1 MHAGSRDGRIP
12 LAQVISI
19 HGMSNDKV
27 TIALDAMGGDHGP
40 SVVVPAAVSM
50 LNKHAYLHIILV
62 GDAATLGA
70 MVTGDVQAFA
80 PRLKVQHASQVVLM
94 DELPS
99 QALRHKKDSSMR
111 VAINLVKNGL
121 ADGCV
126 SAGNTGAL
134 MATARFVLKTVP
146 GIDRPAICA
155 LIPSHGGH
163 THMLDL
169 GANADC
175 TPEQLF
181 QFGVMG
187 AALAESVYHIAS
199 PRVGLM
205 NIGEEEIKG
214 IEKVR
219 DAGKLLETSHLN
231 YVGFVEGD
239 DIFSRDVD
247 VVVSDGFVGNVS
259 LKTIEG
265 LAKMIGQML
274 REEFRRTLF
283 TRLRALV
290 AMPVLH
296 ALKQRMDP
304 RHYNGASLLGLRG
317 VVVKS
322 HGSADSVG
330 FASAIRVA
338 ILEIQNQVPQ
348 RISRLLEVQ
357 LPNTGTGDT

>member
-1 MHAGSRDGRIP
+1 M
-12 LAQVISI
+12 
-19 HGMSNDKV
+19 NKTV
-27 TIALDAMGGDHGP
+27 TIALDAMGGDHGT
-40 SVVVPAAVSM
+40 SVTVPAALSM
-50 LNKHAYLHIILV
+50 LAKHPDLGLILV
-62 GDAATLGA
+62 GRAEVLEPLLKRH
-70 MVTGDVQAFA
+70 QARYGE
-80 PRLKVQHASQVVLM
+80 RLKLQHASEEVGS

-99 QALRHKKDSSMR
+99 QALRGKKDSSMR
-111 VAINLVKNGL
+111 VAIDLVKSGA
-121 ADGCV
+121 ADACV

-187 AALAESVYHIAS
+187 SALATAVYHLPE
-199 PRVGLM
+199 PRVGVL

-214 IEKVR
+214 NEKVKEAAR
-219 DAGKLLETSHLN
+219 LLSESHLN
-231 YVGFVEGD
+231 YIGFVEGD

-247 VVVSDGFVGNVS
+247 VVVTDGFVGNVS
-259 LKTIEG
+259 LKTMEG
-265 LAKMIGQML
+265 LAKMISQII
-274 REEFRRTLF
+274 REEFRRTAF
-283 TRLRALV
+283 TRFLAFTAL
-290 AMPVLH
+290 PVLH
-296 ALKQRMDP
+296 AIRRRLDP

-322 HGSADSVG
+322 HGGTDSVG
-330 FASAIRVA
+330 FASAIRIA
-338 ILEIQNQVPQ
+338 ILEVENRVPQ
-348 RISRLLEVQ
+348 RIGAMMEEQ
-357 LPNTGTGDT
+357 LAQPKAENQ

>member
-1 MHAGSRDGRIP
+1 MNP
-12 LAQVISI
+12 T
-19 HGMSNDKV
+19 V

-40 SVVVPAAVSM
+40 SVTVPAAVSA
-50 LNKHAYLHIILV
+50 LAKYPELKLILV
-62 GDAATLGA
+62 GRKEVLEPLMKRHSRLGDRLTLH
-70 MVTGDVQAFA
+70 
-80 PRLKVQHASQVVLM
+80 HASEEVGM

-99 QALRHKKDSSMR
+99 QALRGKKDSSMR
-111 VAINLVKNGL
+111 VAINLVKSGE
-121 ADGCV
+121 ADACL

-134 MATARFVLKTVP
+134 MATARFVLKTVN

-187 AALAESVYHIAS
+187 AALAGAVYSIKE
-199 PRVGLM
+199 PRVGLL

-214 IEKVR
+214 NEKVKEAAR
-219 DAGKLLETSHLN
+219 LLTESHIN
-231 YVGFVEGD
+231 YIGFVEGN

-247 VVVSDGFVGNVS
+247 VVVTDGFVGNVS
-259 LKTIEG
+259 LKTMEG
-265 LAKMIGQML
+265 LAKMISQII
-274 REEFRRTLF
+274 REEFRRTF
-283 TRLRALV
+283 TTKLLALA

-296 ALKQRMDP
+296 VVRKRLDT

-322 HGSADSVG
+322 HGGADSIG
-330 FASAIRVA
+330 FASAIRIA
-338 ILEIQNQVPQ
+338 ILEVQNQVPQ
-348 RISRLLEVQ
+348 RIGALMEEQ
-357 LPNTGTGDT
+357 LAQPPAEHP

>member
-1 MHAGSRDGRIP
+1 MNN
-12 LAQVISI
+12 SI
-19 HGMSNDKV
+19 V

-40 SVVVPAAVSM
+40 SVVVSAAVAM
-50 LNKHAYLHIILV
+50 LDKNPFLHIILV
-62 GDAATLGA
+62 GKPDVLGP
-70 MVTGDVQAFA
+70 MIERHIVAFGA
-80 PRLKVQHASQVVLM
+80 RLTYEPASQLVLM

-99 QALRHKKDSSMR
+99 QALRGKKDSSMR
-111 VAINLVKNGL
+111 VAINLVKSGR
-121 ADGCV
+121 ADACV

-169 GANADC
+169 GANADS

-187 AALAESVYHIAS
+187 SALANSVYHIQT
-199 PRVGLM
+199 PRVGLL

-219 DAGKLLETSHLN
+219 EAAKLFSASHLN
-231 YVGFVEGD
+231 YIGFVEGD
-239 DIFSRDVD
+239 DIFSKDVD
-247 VVVSDGFVGNVS
+247 VVVADGFVGNVS
-259 LKTIEG
+259 LKTMEG
-265 LAKMIGQML
+265 LAKMIIQYI
-274 REEFRRTLF
+274 REEFRRTAF
-283 TRLRALV
+283 TKLLAIVAL
-290 AMPVLH
+290 PVLS
-296 ALKQRMDP
+296 ALKRRLDP

-322 HGSADSVG
+322 HGSSDSVSY
-330 FASAIRVA
+330 ASAIRIA
-338 ILEIQNQVPQ
+338 ILEVQNQVPQ
-348 RISRLLEVQ
+348 RISRLLEQQFPQAQV
-357 LPNTGTGDT
+357 GSE

>member
-1 MHAGSRDGRIP
+1 MN
-12 LAQVISI
+12 QT
-19 HGMSNDKV
+19 V

-40 SVVVPAAVSM
+40 SVTVPAAMAM
-50 LNKHAYLHIILV
+50 LAKHEYLKLILV
-62 GDAATLGA
+62 GRREVLEPLVARHSRYD
-70 MVTGDVQAFA
+70 D
-80 PRLKVQHASQVVLM
+80 RLTVHHASEEVTM

-99 QALRHKKDSSMR
+99 QALRSKKDSSMR
-111 VAINLVKNGL
+111 VAINLVKSGE
-121 ADGCV
+121 AHACV

-134 MATARFVLKTVP
+134 MATARFVLKTVN

-187 AALAESVYHIAS
+187 AALASAVYNIHV
-199 PRVGLM
+199 PRVGVL

-214 IEKVR
+214 NEKVKE
-219 DAGKLLETSHLN
+219 AAKLLTASHIN
-231 YVGFVEGD
+231 YIGFVEGN

-247 VVVSDGFVGNVS
+247 VVVTDGFVGNVS
-259 LKTIEG
+259 LKTMAG
-265 LAKMIGQML
+265 LAKLISQII
-274 REEFRRTLF
+274 REEFRRTAF
-283 TRLRALV
+283 TRVLALV

-296 ALKQRMDP
+296 SIRRRLDP
-304 RHYNGASLLGLRG
+304 RHYNGASLLGLKG

-322 HGSADSVG
+322 HGGTDSVG
-330 FASAIRVA
+330 YASAIRIA
-338 ILEIQNQVPQ
+338 ILEVQNQVPQ
-348 RISRLLEVQ
+348 RIGAMMEEQLVQ
-357 LPNTGTGDT
+357 PTAEMQ

>member
-1 MHAGSRDGRIP
+1 
-12 LAQVISI
+12 
-19 HGMSNDKV
+19 MSKQTV

-40 SVVVPAAVSM
+40 SVVVPAAISM
-50 LNKHAYLHIILV
+50 LSKHAMLHVVLV
-62 GDAATLGA
+62 GDSAVINS
-70 MVTGDVQAFA
+70 MVAGELHAYG
-80 PRLKVQHASQVVLM
+80 PRLRVQPASQVVLM

-111 VAINLVKNGL
+111 VAINLVKSGT
-121 ADGCV
+121 ADACV

-175 TPEQLF
+175 TPDQLF

-187 AALAESVYHIAS
+187 AALANSVYHIES
-199 PRVGLM
+199 PRVGLL

-219 DAGKLLETSHLN
+219 NAAKLLEASHLN
-231 YVGFVEGD
+231 YIGFVEGD

-265 LAKMIGQML
+265 LAKLISQML
-274 REEFRRTLF
+274 REEFRRTAF
-283 TRLRALV
+283 TRLLALA

-296 ALKQRMDP
+296 ALKRRLDP

-322 HGSADSVG
+322 HGSSDSVG

-338 ILEIQNQVPQ
+338 ILEVQNEVPQ
-348 RISRLLEVQ
+348 RISKLLEKR
-357 LPNTGTGDT
+357 LANANTGAA

>member
-1 MHAGSRDGRIP
+1 M
-12 LAQVISI
+12 
-19 HGMSNDKV
+19 NNNTV

-40 SVVVPAAVSM
+40 SVVVPAAVDM
-50 LNKHAYLHIILV
+50 LSKYAFLCIILV
-62 GDAATLGA
+62 GDSAILNPMADRHRAVYGE
-70 MVTGDVQAFA
+70 
-80 PRLKVQHASQVVLM
+80 RLKVQHASQVVLM

-99 QALRHKKDSSMR
+99 QALRGKKDSSMR
-111 VAINLVKNGL
+111 VAINLVKAGG
-121 ADGCV
+121 ADACV

-134 MATARFVLKTVP
+134 MATAHFVLKTVP

-187 AALAESVYHIAS
+187 SALASAVYNIES
-199 PRVGLM
+199 PRVGLI

-219 DAGKLLETSHLN
+219 EAAKLLSASHLN
-231 YVGFVEGD
+231 YIGFVEGD
-239 DIFSRDVD
+239 DIFSKDVD
-247 VVVSDGFVGNVS
+247 VVVADGFVGNVS

-265 LAKMIGQML
+265 LAKLISQL
-274 REEFRRTLF
+274 IRQAFRRTAF
-283 TRLRALV
+283 TRLLAL
-290 AMPVLH
+290 AALPVLH
-296 ALKQRMDP
+296 SLKRQLDP

-317 VVVKS
+317 VTVKS
-322 HGSADSVG
+322 HGGSDRVA

-338 ILEIQNQVPQ
+338 ILEVQNQVPQ
-348 RISRLLEVQ
+348 RIGKLLESQ
-357 LPNTGTGDT
+357 LNGSQANAQ

>member
-1 MHAGSRDGRIP
+1 MNP
-12 LAQVISI
+12 T
-19 HGMSNDKV
+19 V

-40 SVVVPAAVSM
+40 SVTVPAAVNV
-50 LNKHAYLHIILV
+50 LAKYPELRLILV
-62 GDAATLGA
+62 GRQEVLDPLTSRQRARLGE
-70 MVTGDVQAFA
+70 
-80 PRLKVQHASQVVLM
+80 RLKVHHASEEVSM

-99 QALRHKKDSSMR
+99 QALRGKKDSSMR
-111 VAINLVKNGL
+111 VAINLVKSGV
-121 ADGCV
+121 ADACV

-134 MATARFVLKTVP
+134 MATARFVLKTVSH
-146 GIDRPAICA
+146 IDRPAICA

-187 AALAESVYHIAS
+187 AALASAVYSIS
-199 PRVGLM
+199 EPRVGLL

-214 IEKVR
+214 NEKVKEAAR
-219 DAGKLLETSHLN
+219 LLTASHLN
-231 YVGFVEGD
+231 YIGFVEGN

-247 VVVSDGFVGNVS
+247 VVVTDGFVGNVS
-259 LKTIEG
+259 LKTMEG
-265 LAKMIGQML
+265 LAKMISQII
-274 REEFRRTLF
+274 REEFRRTAV
-283 TRLRALV
+283 TRFLALA

-296 ALKQRMDP
+296 SIRKRLDP

-322 HGSADSVG
+322 HGGTDSVG
-330 FASAIRVA
+330 FASAIRIA
-338 ILEIQNQVPQ
+338 ILEVQNQVPQ
-348 RISRLLEVQ
+348 RIGALMEAQ
-357 LPNTGTGDT
+357 LAQAPVEQP

>member
-1 MHAGSRDGRIP
+1 
-12 LAQVISI
+12 
-19 HGMSNDKV
+19 MSTDTV

-40 SVVVPAAVSM
+40 GVVVPAALSM
-50 LNKHAYLHIILV
+50 LATHGFLRIILV
-62 GDAATLGA
+62 GDAPTLA
-70 MVTGDVQAFA
+70 PMVSRQQAEYGD
-80 PRLKVQHASQVVLM
+80 RLTVQHASEVVLM
-94 DELPS
+94 DEPPS
-99 QALRHKKDSSMR
+99 QALRGKKDSSMR
-111 VAINLVKNGL
+111 IAIDLVKAGT

-187 AALAESVYHIAS
+187 SALANAVYNIAA
-199 PRVGLM
+199 PRVGLL

-214 IEKVR
+214 NEKVR
-219 DAGKLLETSHLN
+219 EAARLLTGSHLN
-231 YVGFVEGD
+231 YIGFVEGD

-247 VVVSDGFVGNVS
+247 VVVTDGFVGNVS
-259 LKTIEG
+259 LKTMEG
-265 LAKMIGQML
+265 LAKMISQNI
-274 REEFRRTLF
+274 REEFRRTAF
-283 TRLRALV
+283 TRFLAFVSLPVLRALKRR
-290 AMPVLH
+290 L
-296 ALKQRMDP
+296 DP
-304 RHYNGASLLGLRG
+304 RHYNGASMLGLKG

-322 HGSADSVG
+322 HGGTDSVG
-330 FASAIRVA
+330 FASAIRIA
-338 ILEIQNQVPQ
+338 ILEVQNQVPQ
-348 RISRLLEVQ
+348 RISRLLETQLTELRADVQ
-357 LPNTGTGDT
+357 

>member
-1 MHAGSRDGRIP
+1 MNNS
-12 LAQVISI
+12 
-19 HGMSNDKV
+19 KV
-27 TIALDAMGGDHGP
+27 TVALDAMGGDHGS
-40 SVVVPAAVSM
+40 SVVVSAAVSM
-50 LNKHAYLHIILV
+50 LAKNAFLHIILV
-62 GDAATLGA
+62 GDVARLGPA
-70 MVTGDVQAFA
+70 VAGDVAAFGE
-80 PRLKVQHASQVVLM
+80 RLQVQHASQTVAM

-111 VAINLVKNGL
+111 VAINLVKSGR
-121 ADGCV
+121 ADACV

-134 MATARFVLKTVP
+134 MATARFVLKTLA

-169 GANADC
+169 GASVDC

-187 AALAESVYHIAS
+187 SALAGAVYHIES
-199 PRVGLM
+199 PRVGLL

-214 IEKVR
+214 IGKVR
-219 DAGKLLETSHLN
+219 AAGKLLSGSHLN
-231 YVGFVEGD
+231 YIGFVEGN
-239 DIFSRDVD
+239 DIFSKDVD
-247 VVVSDGFVGNVS
+247 VVVTDGFVGNVA

-265 LAKMIGQML
+265 LAKMISTYIRQ
-274 REEFRRTLF
+274 EFRRSAF
-283 TRLRALV
+283 TRLLAL
-290 AMPVLH
+290 AALPVLH
-296 ALKQRMDP
+296 ALKQRLDP

-322 HGSADSVG
+322 HGSSDSVA

-338 ILEIQNQVPQ
+338 ILEVQNQVPQ
-348 RISRLLEVQ
+348 RISKLLEVQ
-357 LPNTGTGDT
+357 LAASGVSTS

>member
-1 MHAGSRDGRIP
+1 M
-12 LAQVISI
+12 
-19 HGMSNDKV
+19 NNNTV

-40 SVVVPAAVSM
+40 SVVVPAAVDM
-50 LNKHAYLHIILV
+50 LAKHDFLRVILV
-62 GDAATLGA
+62 GDSGA
-70 MVTGDVQAFA
+70 LNSMLSGYRDDYGA
-80 PRLKVQHASQVVLM
+80 RLSVQHASQVVLM

-99 QALRHKKDSSMR
+99 QALRGKKDSSMR
-111 VAINLVKNGL
+111 VAINLVKAGA
-121 ADGCV
+121 ADACV

-175 TPEQLF
+175 TPEQLY

-187 AALAESVYHIAS
+187 SALASAVYHIES
-199 PRVGLM
+199 PRVGLL

-219 DAGKLLETSHLN
+219 EAAKLLSASHLN
-231 YVGFVEGD
+231 YIGFVEGD
-239 DIFSRDVD
+239 DIFSKDVD
-247 VVVSDGFVGNVS
+247 VVVADGFVGNVA
-259 LKTIEG
+259 LKSIEG
-265 LAKMIGQML
+265 LAKLISQL
-274 REEFRRTLF
+274 IRQEFRRTAF
-283 TRLRALV
+283 TRLLAL
-290 AMPVLH
+290 AALPVLH
-296 ALKQRMDP
+296 ALKRRLDP

-317 VVVKS
+317 VAVKS
-322 HGSADSVG
+322 HGGSDRVG

-338 ILEIQNQVPQ
+338 ILEVQNQVPQ
-348 RISRLLEVQ
+348 RIGKLLEGQ
-357 LPNTGTGDT
+357 LAGTQGSPQ

>member
-1 MHAGSRDGRIP
+1 
-12 LAQVISI
+12 
-19 HGMSNDKV
+19 MSTNIV

-40 SVVVPAAVSM
+40 SVVVPAAISM
-50 LNKHAYLHIILV
+50 LSKHAFLHVILV
-62 GDAATLGA
+62 GDSAVINP
-70 MVTGDVQAFA
+70 MVAGELQAYA

-111 VAINLVKNGL
+111 VAINLVKNGT

-175 TPEQLF
+175 TPDQLF

-187 AALAESVYHIAS
+187 SALASSVYHIES

-214 IEKVR
+214 VERVR
-219 DAGKLLETSHLN
+219 DAGKLLEASHLN
-231 YVGFVEGD
+231 YIGFVEGD

-265 LAKMIGQML
+265 LAKLISQMV
-274 REEFRRTLF
+274 REEFRRSAF
-283 TRLRALV
+283 TRLLAL
-290 AMPVLH
+290 AALPVLH
-296 ALKQRMDP
+296 ALKRRMDP
-304 RHYNGASLLGLRG
+304 RNYNGASLLGLRG
-317 VVVKS
+317 VVIKS
-322 HGSADSVG
+322 HGSSDSVG

-338 ILEIQNQVPQ
+338 ILEVENQVPQ
-348 RISRLLEVQ
+348 RIGKLLEVQ
-357 LPNTGTGDT
+357 LANTGTGAA